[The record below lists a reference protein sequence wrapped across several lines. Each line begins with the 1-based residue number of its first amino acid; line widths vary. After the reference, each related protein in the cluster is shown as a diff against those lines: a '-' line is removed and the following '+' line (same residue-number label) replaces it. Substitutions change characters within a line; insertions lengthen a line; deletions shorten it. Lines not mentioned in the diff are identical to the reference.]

1 MPPKRGHPIVA
12 TVSTVSPKLIEL
24 LGNLRL
30 VRFTSERGASYLVPV
45 VGGVSVADA
54 CAELMGSSGH
64 DSVRLVIYGGGE

>member
-1 MPPKRGHPIVA
+1 MPKRGHPIA
-12 TVSTVSPKLIEL
+12 TTSSSASPKLIEL

-30 VRFTSERGASYLVPV
+30 VRFRSERGAHYLVPV

-54 CAELMGSSGH
+54 CAELMGSSGC